1 MLEELRAAYPDSDI
15 RILGVNEAGYES
27 GNSRLA
33 AAASIPAL
41 QDTFSENVTDAWAVT
56 YRDVVLVDENG
67 TEGRSIQSDPIFA
80 RVVFSITRPSNQ
92 SSRRSYQRAR
102 NHRPGEFVI
111 SLEANLV
118 DN

>member
-1 MLEELRAAYPDSDI
+1 MLEELRAAYPDSDV

-33 AAASIPAL
+33 AAAAIPAL

-67 TEGRSIQSDPIFA
+67 Q
-80 RVVFSITRPSNQ
+80 RVEEYNLTQ
-92 SSRRSYQRAR
+92 SSLGVSSNYATLKAM
-102 NHRPGEFVI
+102 
-111 SLEANLV
+111 LEALLSEAP
-118 DN
+118 

>member
-67 TEGRSIQSDPIFA
+67 Q
-80 RVVFSITRPSNQ
+80 RVEAYNLTQNSLGVSSNYATLK
-92 SSRRSYQRAR
+92 SK
-102 NHRPGEFVI
+102 
-111 SLEANLV
+111 LEALLFESR
-118 DN
+118 

>member
-41 QDTFSENVTDAWAVT
+41 QDTVSENVTDAWAVT

-67 TEGRSIQSDPIFA
+67 Q
-80 RVVFSITRPSNQ
+80 RVEAYNLTQYSLGVSSN
-92 SSRRSYQRAR
+92 YATLKAK
-102 NHRPGEFVI
+102 
-111 SLEANLV
+111 LEALLS
-118 DN
+118 DSP